1 MPPARAVAPLEPPAI
16 SAEVALLSRGSSSNA
31 TASTG
36 AACISLVAY
45 ENVVWIDALL
55 DNALTLT
62 GARIALHLNSQSEY
76 DAFDLDRW
84 AAMERVVLSQERVA
98 VSRNTG
104 SILYAHLINA
114 RTLNASFPTTCT
126 EIVFQASNMAWV
138 RPGMDA
144 EVTRRHSFLT
154 DDAALAN
161 VSAASCSALYAG
173 RVGANQICSAALSSP
188 VVRHLSRKRGLWTW
202 KAHEGSF
209 YPLAWVLSFGAVL
222 DSWAQANRF
231 NVLEATPMPE
241 EFWLP
246 IWVLN
251 EKAVPAEASGP
262 QVAMRGPEDC
272 DYCISRDV
280 VDGLRQNGG
289 PYYGVKRVERD
300 LSNEVT
306 QYVFSLALRE
316 RLRPSRYSREL

>member
-1 MPPARAVAPLEPPAI
+1 MAPTALLPSEPPA
-16 SAEVALLSRGSSSNA
+16 ASS
-31 TASTG
+31 G

-62 GARIALHLNSQSEY
+62 GAHVALHLNSQSAY
-76 DAFDLDRW
+76 DAFDLERW
-84 AAMERVVLSQERVA
+84 AAMERVVLSQQRVA

-114 RTLNASFPTTCT
+114 RTLNASFPCT
-126 EIVFQASNMAWV
+126 EIVLQASNMAWV

-188 VVRHLSRKRGLWTW
+188 IVQHLSRRRGLWTW

-209 YPLAWVLSFGAVL
+209 YPLAWVLEFGAVL

-231 NVLEATPMPE
+231 NVLAATPMPE

-251 EKAVPAEASGP
+251 EKAPPAEASGP

-272 DYCISRDV
+272 DYCISREAI
-280 VDGLRQNGG
+280 DGIRTNGG
-289 PYYGVKRVERD
+289 PYFGVKRVERD

-316 RLRPSRYSREL
+316 RLEVRPRVRRAHSREL

>member
-1 MPPARAVAPLEPPAI
+1 MAPTALLPSEPPA
-16 SAEVALLSRGSSSNA
+16 ASS
-31 TASTG
+31 G

-62 GARIALHLNSQSEY
+62 GAHVALHLNALSAY

-84 AAMERVVLSQERVA
+84 AAMERVVLSQQRVA

-114 RTLNASFPTTCT
+114 LTLNASFPKPCT
-126 EIVFQASNMAWV
+126 DIVFQASNMAWV

-188 VVRHLSRKRGLWTW
+188 IVQHLSRKRGLWTW

-209 YPLAWVLSFGAVL
+209 YPLAWVLEFGAVL

-272 DYCISRDV
+272 DYCISRGV
-280 VDGLRQNGG
+280 VDDLRTNGG
-289 PYYGVKRVERD
+289 PYFGVKRVERD

-316 RLRPSRYSREL
+316 RLRPSRAHSREL

>member
-76 DAFDLDRW
+76 DAFDLERW

-114 RTLNASFPTTCT
+114 RTLNATTCT
-126 EIVFQASNMAWV
+126 EIVLQASNMAWV

-154 DDAALAN
+154 DDAALTN
-161 VSAASCSALYAG
+161 MSAASCSALYAG

-188 VVRHLSRKRGLWTW
+188 IVQHLARKRGLWTW
-202 KAHEGSF
+202 KAHEGVF
-209 YPLAWVLSFGAVL
+209 YPLAWVLEFGDAL

-272 DYCISRDV
+272 DYCISREAI
-280 VDGLRQNGG
+280 DGIRTNGG
-289 PYYGVKRVERD
+289 PYFGVKRVERD

-316 RLRPSRYSREL
+316 RLRPSRAHSREL

>member
-1 MPPARAVAPLEPPAI
+1 MAPTALLPSEPPA
-16 SAEVALLSRGSSSNA
+16 ASS
-31 TASTG
+31 G

-62 GARIALHLNSQSEY
+62 GARVALHLNSLSEY
-76 DAFDLDRW
+76 DAFDLERW

-114 RTLNASFPTTCT
+114 HTLNASFPMCT
-126 EIVFQASNMAWV
+126 HLVLQASNMAWV

-188 VVRHLSRKRGLWTW
+188 IVQHLARKRGLWTW
-202 KAHEGSF
+202 KAHEGAF
-209 YPLAWVLSFGAVL
+209 YPLAWVLEFGAVL

-231 NVLEATPMPE
+231 NVLAATPMPE

-251 EKAVPAEASGP
+251 EKAATPAEASGP

-272 DYCISRDV
+272 DYCISRGV
-280 VDGLRQNGG
+280 VDELRQNGG
-289 PYYGVKRVERD
+289 PYFGVKRIERD

-306 QYVFSLALRE
+306 QYVFSLAVRE
-316 RLRPSRYSREL
+316 RLRPSRLF

>member
-1 MPPARAVAPLEPPAI
+1 MAPTQALLPSEPPA
-16 SAEVALLSRGSSSNA
+16 ASS
-31 TASTG
+31 G

-62 GARIALHLNSQSEY
+62 GAHVALHLNALSAY
-76 DAFDLDRW
+76 DAFDLERW

-114 RTLNASFPTTCT
+114 RTLNASFPCT
-126 EIVFQASNMAWV
+126 EIVLQASNMAWV

-173 RVGANQICSAALSSP
+173 RVGANQICNAALSSP
-188 VVRHLSRKRGLWTW
+188 IVQHLARKRGLWTW

-209 YPLAWVLSFGAVL
+209 YPLAWELEFGAVL

-251 EKAVPAEASGP
+251 EKADSPAEASGP

-272 DYCISRDV
+272 DYCISREAI
-280 VDGLRQNGG
+280 DGIRTNGG
-289 PYYGVKRVERD
+289 PYFGVKRVERD

-316 RLRPSRYSREL
+316 RLEVRPRVRRAHSREL

>member
-1 MPPARAVAPLEPPAI
+1 MAPTALLPSEPPA
-16 SAEVALLSRGSSSNA
+16 ASS
-31 TASTG
+31 G

-62 GARIALHLNSQSEY
+62 GAHVALHLNALSEY

-84 AAMERVVLSQERVA
+84 AQMERVVLSQERVA

-114 RTLNASFPTTCT
+114 RTLNASFPCT
-126 EIVFQASNMAWV
+126 EIVLQASNMAWV

-161 VSAASCSALYAG
+161 VSAASCSALYQG
-173 RVGANQICSAALSSP
+173 RVGANQICSAALRSP
-188 VVRHLSRKRGLWTW
+188 IVQHLSRKRGLWTW

-209 YPLAWVLSFGAVL
+209 YPLAWVLEFGAVL

-251 EKAVPAEASGP
+251 EKADAPAEASGP

-272 DYCISRDV
+272 DYCISREAI
-280 VDGLRQNGG
+280 DGIRTNGG
-289 PYYGVKRVERD
+289 PYFGVKRVERD

-306 QYVFSLALRE
+306 QYVFSLAVRE

>member
-62 GARIALHLNSQSEY
+62 GARVALHLNALSEY
-76 DAFDLDRW
+76 DAFDLERW

-126 EIVFQASNMAWV
+126 EIVLQASNMAWV

-188 VVRHLSRKRGLWTW
+188 IVQHLSRKRGLWTW

-209 YPLAWVLSFGAVL
+209 YPLAWVLEFGAVL

-251 EKAVPAEASGP
+251 EKADAG
-262 QVAMRGPEDC
+262 RGVGAAGGDARP
-272 DYCISRDV
+272 R
-280 VDGLRQNGG
+280 GLRLLHQPRNRRR
-289 PYYGVKRVERD
+289 PPHKRRAVLWRQEGRARSVERGHPVR
-300 LSNEVT
+300 LQPRIARASSA
-306 QYVFSLALRE
+306 FALF
-316 RLRPSRYSREL
+316 

>member
-76 DAFDLDRW
+76 DAFDLERW
-84 AAMERVVLSQERVA
+84 AAMERVVLSQQRVA

-114 RTLNASFPTTCT
+114 LTLNASFPKPCT
-126 EIVFQASNMAWV
+126 DIVFQASNMAWV

-154 DDAALAN
+154 DDAALTN
-161 VSAASCSALYAG
+161 MSAASCSALYAG

-188 VVRHLSRKRGLWTW
+188 IVQHLARKRGLWTW

-209 YPLAWVLSFGAVL
+209 YPLAWVLEFGAVL

-272 DYCISRDV
+272 DYCISRGV
-280 VDGLRQNGG
+280 VDDLRTNGG
-289 PYYGVKRVERD
+289 PYFGVKRVERD

>member
-1 MPPARAVAPLEPPAI
+1 MAPTQALLPSEPPA
-16 SAEVALLSRGSSSNA
+16 ASS
-31 TASTG
+31 G

-62 GARIALHLNSQSEY
+62 GAHVALHLNALSAY
-76 DAFDLDRW
+76 DAFDLERW

-114 RTLNASFPTTCT
+114 RTLNASFPCT
-126 EIVFQASNMAWV
+126 EIVLQASNMAWV

-161 VSAASCSALYAG
+161 VSAASCSALYQG
-173 RVGANQICSAALSSP
+173 RVGANQICSAALRSP
-188 VVRHLSRKRGLWTW
+188 IVQHLSRKRGLWTW

-209 YPLAWVLSFGAVL
+209 YPLAWVLEFGAVL

-251 EKAVPAEASGP
+251 EKAEATPAEASGP

-272 DYCISRDV
+272 DYCISRGV
-280 VDGLRQNGG
+280 VDELRQNGG
-289 PYYGVKRVERD
+289 PYFGVKRIERD

-306 QYVFSLALRE
+306 QYVFSLAVRE